1 MIRTAD
7 AIDRLAPV
15 TLAELEATAALLTRV
30 DRKYL
35 LAPSRLEDLLD
46 RVEAS
51 TGSRVPTRALE
62 IDEDYV
68 ADFTSGRPA
77 QARLLFNDRRSR
89 SRAMAGRVRRL
100 VEPTEAQQQVAATVG
115 SNGSSFSPLR
125 VF

>member
-46 RVEAS
+46 RVES
-51 TGSRVPTRALE
+51 SHPG
-62 IDEDYV
+62 
-68 ADFTSGRPA
+68 
-77 QARLLFNDRRSR
+77 ARDRR
-89 SRAMAGRVRRL
+89 GPGLRL
-100 VEPTEAQQQVAATVG
+100 PQYIPRHA
-115 SNGSSFSPLR
+115 
-125 VF
+125 